1 MPNPDPLREGVRS
14 PTPKGTI
21 GIYLRGL
28 AMGAADLVPG
38 VFGGTVA
45 LITGIYEDLV
55 GTLSRIGPGL
65 LWVWRQHGLGACW
78 KQANAGF
85 LLVLG
90 LGILTSVVS
99 LSRVIVWSLDQHPI
113 PVWSFFFGLI
123 VASGLVL
130 SGRVGRWSQSALWS
144 AVAGALGGYLLTSL
158 EPSAASPSLL
168 FVLSGGAAAIT
179 AMILPGISGSFILL
193 ILGLYHEVLRALHE
207 WDIGFL
213 ATFLAGCILGLML
226 FSRVLNWLLHH
237 RRDCTLAALTGML
250 FGSLHQVWPW
260 RQVVS
265 YRIDSSGEMVPLAE
279 HSLAPHHYADLLGA
293 DPRLGMA
300 VLCMGLGLALVL
312 VPEWWARRR

>member
-1 MPNPDPLREGVRS
+1 MPNPDAQQVSARPR
-14 PTPKGTI
+14 PPKRPI

-38 VFGGTVA
+38 VSGGTVA

-55 GTLSRIGPGL
+55 GALSRIGPGL
-65 LWVWRQHGLGACW
+65 LWAWRHQGFVACW

-99 LSRVIVWSLDQHPI
+99 LSRVIVWALEQHPI

-123 VASGLVL
+123 AASGLL
-130 SGRVGRWSQSALWS
+130 LGGRVGRWSQGAFWS
-144 AVAGALGGYLLTSL
+144 AVAGALAGYLLTSL

-193 ILGLYHEVLRALHE
+193 VLGLYHEVLRALHE
-207 WDIGFL
+207 WDLGFL
-213 ATFLAGCILGLML
+213 ATFSAGCILGLML

-237 RRDCTLAALTGML
+237 RRNATLAALTGVL
-250 FGSLHQVWPW
+250 LGSLHQVWPW

-265 YRIDSSGEMVPLAE
+265 YRIDSSGEMVPLVE
-279 HSLAPHHYADLLGA
+279 HGLAPNNYAELLDA
-293 DPRLGMA
+293 DPMLGTA
-300 VLCMGLGLALVL
+300 VLCMGLGIALVL